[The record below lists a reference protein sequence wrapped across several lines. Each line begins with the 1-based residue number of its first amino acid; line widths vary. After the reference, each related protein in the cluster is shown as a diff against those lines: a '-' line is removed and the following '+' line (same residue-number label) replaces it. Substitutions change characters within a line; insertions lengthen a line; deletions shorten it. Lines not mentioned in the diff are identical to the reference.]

1 MTRLALDRGL
11 DVTVLVRPGR
21 RDRLTMPGSGA
32 RPVVVEGDLTDPG
45 MLARAMDGQGR
56 VISCLASRTGVP
68 RDAWAIDHAATCA
81 AIDAAEAAGVG
92 HFTLLS
98 AICVQKPRLAFQHAK
113 LAAEAHLAAS
123 GLAWSVVRPT
133 ALMKS
138 LSGQAARL
146 RRGKPFLVFGTGEE
160 TACTPISDR
169 DLADFLLGCASDDAR
184 HGQVLPVGGPHP
196 ALTQLE
202 VGRQL
207 AGALG
212 VPFRVR
218 RVNPRLLRR
227 IARALDLA
235 GALSPRLRDKAE
247 LARIGHYYATESM
260 LVWDG
265 ARYRA
270 DLTPAH
276 GEDTLADHFAA
287 LARGERADDRGD
299 HAVF

>member
-1 MTRLALDRGL
+1 M
-11 DVTVLVRPGR
+11 TVLVRPGG
-21 RDRLTMPGSGA
+21 RDRLAVPRDA
-32 RPVVVEGDLTDPG
+32 PRPVVIERDLTDPG

-81 AIDAAEAAGVG
+81 AIDAAKAGGVR

-235 GALSPRLRDKAE
+235 GAIAPRLRDKAE

-260 LVWDG
+260 LAWDG
-265 ARYRA
+265 ETYRP

-276 GEDTLADHFAA
+276 GQDTLADHFAA